1 MATSQAHDHDIGEA
15 SDRRILGTV
24 ALNVVLTVAQIV
36 GGVLAGSVALVADAL
51 HNLNDAMALVI
62 VWISRRISRRTAD
75 RERTFGYQ
83 HAQVIGAL
91 VNLVALGVVA
101 LFLGYESVLRFFE
114 PRDVGG
120 WTVIVLAGV
129 ALVVDVGTVLL
140 LITMRKGNVNVRA
153 AFAHNVSD
161 ALASVA
167 VLIGGIA
174 IVLWGVNWV
183 DPLLSLAIVAYIFWQ
198 VVKMLPETFRVLM
211 ESAPPGLD
219 VQQVASAIM
228 DVDGVSDVHHV
239 HVWMLDEED
248 SALEAHIVIDHDEL
262 PRMESIKVH
271 VRQKIEAFGIGH
283 STLEVE
289 FPEVAGD
296 PDHDGS
302 IIAGR

>member
-62 VWISRRISRRTAD
+62 VWITRRISRRRAD

-83 HAQVIGAL
+83 RAQVIGAL

-153 AFAHNVSD
+153 AFAHNLSD
-161 ALASVA
+161 ALASLA
-167 VLIGGIA
+167 VLIGGVA

-183 DPLLSLAIVAYIFWQ
+183 DPFLSLAIVGYIIWQ
-198 VVKMLPETFRVLM
+198 VVKMLPETLRVLM

-219 VQQVASAIM
+219 VHQVASAIM
-228 DVDGVSDVHHV
+228 EVEGVADVHHV

-248 SALEAHIVIDHDEL
+248 AAGEAHIVIDHEDL
-262 PRMESIKVH
+262 PRMESIKVR
-271 VRQKIEAFGIGH
+271 VRQKIESFGIAH

-289 FPEVAGD
+289 FPDVAGD

-302 IIAGR
+302 VIV